1 MLMLARLVVRL
12 FFSPEGY
19 VVHKRRSVVQISERY
34 FHEVYLRAFT
44 VLGVCDAFF
53 LVGSLLLLIGVNRG
67 NLSRRTK
74 SVDYLTN
81 I

>member
-1 MLMLARLVVRL
+1 MVFARLFL
-12 FFSPEGY
+12 SPEGY
-19 VVHKRRSVVQISERY
+19 IAHERSSVVQTSDRH
-34 FHEVYLRAFT
+34 FCEVYLRAFT

-53 LVGSLLLLIGVNRG
+53 LVGSLRLLIGVNRG
-67 NLSRRTK
+67 NRSRRTK